1 MNEHISQRVLEI
13 LEWPVIREE
22 LRRRCATPVGRALAD
37 VLRPQGLEAARARI
51 KKITALKEIIGRDR
65 APDFSGVSDIEPHL
79 ALAERDGVLKLED
92 LASVRS
98 FVMASGRI
106 MRFLRE
112 QKDEFPSLAE
122 EHGRLDRLDAVT
134 GVLSKAITE
143 NNELNDAAYPE
154 LRRLRGELFSAKQEM
169 EKSIGRMI
177 HAPSMDQVLQEKI
190 FTTRNDRYV
199 VLVKSSMKERVKG
212 TVHDISASGAT
223 YYIEPQEITP
233 LNNRALMLDK
243 ELQAETARI
252 LRDLSA
258 RVAESAAPLRG
269 NLAVIGDLDFL
280 HGAARFSI
288 DIRGSEPEIS
298 ESSEIILYQA
308 RHPILYLMSPS
319 TVVAND
325 LDLGGDNR
333 CLIIS
338 GANTGGKTV
347 LLKTIGLCALFVML
361 GLHVPAG
368 PDSRIGVFS
377 RILADIGDDQSLS
390 QSLSTF
396 SGQIVVINEMLS
408 KADDRTLVIIDEII
422 VGTNPRQ
429 GAALA
434 QAILESLI
442 ETGSRIV
449 VTTHYSELKD
459 LPTID
464 GRFQNASV
472 SFDMETLRPTYRLI
486 TGLPGVSYAI
496 EIAKNYGFP
505 DQVIGRARSLL
516 DSRELSVE
524 ALIEKMQKHER
535 ELTDR
540 KVHLEEMAAGLE
552 KEKTEYDG
560 LMKSLEKRS
569 QQIKQKEGIEFLRE
583 LSEYRDL
590 VARRITD
597 LQRMSMKEAGKVQE
611 KIREIEE
618 SVRADL
624 GRDKGKLY
632 RDRYAPLEPDG
643 ARAGDRVF
651 IISLEKE
658 GTLERIDLPRKTA
671 TVLLGSSIR
680 STFPLDDLY
689 QPRGGQQ
696 RPSADRKQ
704 VKKKQ
709 AEHPGSHEGDVPAV
723 VQTSYNTIDLR
734 GMRVEEGL
742 RVMEQDF
749 DRMVRGGI
757 DTAVVIHGH
766 GTGAMKEAVR
776 QNLRNSLY
784 ADGFRPGDSGEGGDG
799 VTIVRLRY

>member
-1 MNEHISQRVLEI
+1 MNEHISPRVLEI
-13 LEWPVIREE
+13 LEWSAIQEE
-22 LRRRCATPVGRALAD
+22 LRRRCATPVGRDLVSGIRPPGAD
-37 VLRPQGLEAARARI
+37 AVRARI
-51 KKITALKEIIGRDR
+51 RKITALKEIIQQNN
-65 APDFSGVSDIEPHL
+65 APDFSGVTNIEPQI
-79 ALAERDGVLKLED
+79 ALAERDGALKLED
-92 LASVRS
+92 LAAVRN
-98 FVMASGRI
+98 FVIASGRI

-112 QKDEFPSLAE
+112 QKEEFPPLVE
-122 EHGRLDRLDAVT
+122 EHARLDRLDAIT
-134 GVLSKAITE
+134 GVLVKAITE
-143 NNELNDAAYPE
+143 SGELNDAAYPE
-154 LRRLRGELFSAKQEM
+154 LRHIRSELFSAKQEM

-177 HAPSMDQVLQEKI
+177 HTPSMDTVLQEKI

-233 LNNRALMLDK
+233 LNNRALMLGK
-243 ELQAETARI
+243 ELQTEIARI

-258 RVAESAAPLRG
+258 RVTESAAPLRC
-269 NLAVIGDLDFL
+269 NLEVIGGLDFL

-298 ESSEIILYQA
+298 ESSDIALHQA
-308 RHPILYLMSPS
+308 RHPILYLMSPG

-325 LDLGGDNR
+325 VDLSGPNM

-347 LLKTIGLCALFVML
+347 LLKTIGLCVLFVML
-361 GLHVPAG
+361 GLHIPAG
-368 PDSRIGVFS
+368 PDSRVGVFS

-396 SGQIVVINEMLS
+396 SGQIVVINEMLA

-464 GRFQNASV
+464 RRFQNASV
-472 SFDMETLRPTYRLI
+472 SFDMDTLRPTYRLI

-496 EIAKNYGFP
+496 EIARNYGFP
-505 DQVIGRARSLL
+505 DRIIDRSRSLL

-524 ALIEKMQKHER
+524 ALIENMQKHER
-535 ELTDR
+535 ELTD
-540 KVHLEEMAAGLE
+540 KKAQLEEMAAGLE
-552 KEKTEYDG
+552 KEKLEYDG
-560 LMKSLEKRS
+560 LMKLLEKRS
-569 QQIKQKEGIEFLRE
+569 QEIKQKEGIEFLRE
-583 LSEYRDL
+583 LKEYRNL
-590 VARRITD
+590 VAHRITD
-597 LQRMSMKEAGKVQE
+597 LQKMNMKEAGRVQE
-611 KIREIEE
+611 KIRDIAE
-618 SVRADL
+618 SIRTDL
-624 GRDKGKLY
+624 GRDKAKLF
-632 RDRYAPLEPDG
+632 RDRYIPLDPD
-643 ARAGDRVF
+643 AVRPGDRVF
-651 IISLEKE
+651 IVSLEKE
-658 GTLERIDLPRKTA
+658 GTLESIDSSRRTA
-671 TVLLGSSIR
+671 ALLLGSSIR
-680 STFPLDDLY
+680 STFGLDDLY
-689 QPRGGQQ
+689 QPRTGQT
-696 RPSADRKQ
+696 RTAAERKQ
-704 VKKKQ
+704 VKKKRVEPQ
-709 AEHPGSHEGDVPAV
+709 GEQDGAIPGV
-723 VQTSYNTIDLR
+723 VQTSYNTVDLR
-734 GMRVEEGL
+734 GKRVEEGL

-749 DRMVRGGI
+749 DRMVRNGI

-776 QNLRNSLY
+776 ENLRRNLY
-784 ADGFRPGDSGEGGDG
+784 ASGFRPGDTGEGGDG
-799 VTIVRLRY
+799 VTIVRLRC

>member
-22 LRRRCATPVGRALAD
+22 LRRRCATPVGRDLAD
-37 VLRPQGLEAARARI
+37 GLRPQGADAARARI
-51 KKITALKEIIGRDR
+51 KKVTALKELIGQNRT
-65 APDFSGVSDIEPHL
+65 PDFSGVTDIEPHL
-79 ALAERDGVLKLED
+79 ALAEREGVLKIED
-92 LASVRS
+92 LAAVRS
-98 FVMASGRI
+98 FTMASGRI

-112 QKDEFPSLAE
+112 QKEEFPPLAE
-122 EHGRLDRLDAVT
+122 EHGRLDRLEAVT
-134 GVLSKAITE
+134 AVLSKAITE
-143 NNELNDAAYPE
+143 NNDLNDAAYPE

-169 EKSIGRMI
+169 EKSIGRII
-177 HAPSMDQVLQEKI
+177 HTPSMDTVLQEKI

-258 RVAESAAPLRG
+258 RVAESASPLRS
-269 NLAVIGDLDFL
+269 NLAVIGGLDFL

-288 DIRGSEPEIS
+288 DIRGSEPEIPD
-298 ESSEIILYQA
+298 SSDIVLYQA
-308 RHPILYLMSPS
+308 RHPILYLMSPG

-325 LDLGGDNR
+325 LDLAGANR

-396 SGQIVVINEMLS
+396 SGQVVVINEMLA
-408 KADDRTLVIIDEII
+408 KADDRALVIIDEII

-459 LPTID
+459 LPSID

-472 SFDMETLRPTYRLI
+472 SFDMDTLRPTYRLI

-496 EIAKNYGFP
+496 EIARNYGFP
-505 DQVIGRARSLL
+505 DRVIDRSRSLL

-524 ALIEKMQKHER
+524 ALIEKMQRHER

-540 KVHLEEMAAGLE
+540 KAHMEEMAAGLE
-552 KEKTEYDG
+552 KEKIEYDG

-569 QQIKQKEGIEFLRE
+569 QEIKQKEGIEFLRE
-583 LSEYRDL
+583 LKEYRDL

-611 KIREIEE
+611 KIREIGE
-618 SVRADL
+618 SVRTDL
-624 GRDKGKLY
+624 GRDKGKLF

-651 IISLEKE
+651 VISLEKE
-658 GTLERIDLPRKTA
+658 GTIESIDLSRKTA
-671 TVLLGSSIR
+671 AVLLGSSIR
-680 STFPLDDLY
+680 STFSLDDLY

-696 RPSADRKQ
+696 RPAAERKP
-704 VKKKQ
+704 VKKKN
-709 AEHPGSHEGDVPAV
+709 AERPGSREGDIPAV